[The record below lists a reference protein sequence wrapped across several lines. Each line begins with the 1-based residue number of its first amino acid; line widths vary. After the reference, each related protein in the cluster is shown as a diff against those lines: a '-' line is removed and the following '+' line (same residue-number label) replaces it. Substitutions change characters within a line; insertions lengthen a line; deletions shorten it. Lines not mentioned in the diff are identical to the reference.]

1 MRIFIA
7 SSGER
12 LNMAIEVGSWLEGM
26 NVEPVLWNE
35 PEVFPLGAY
44 TWDAL
49 IDLSENVDAAIFI
62 FGEDDQIWFR
72 GESTMTVRDNV
83 LLEYGLFSGKLSKAN
98 TIFLCDG
105 RPKLA
110 SDLEGITW
118 GDIRK
123 KIICL
128 TPENTM
134 APWINFEAGAIAKSL
149 DSKVSALMINIK
161 PSDIKGPLSRYQATR
176 FEKQDFFQL
185 LKSINSALDSPLE
198 LTILQNAFEAMW
210 ATLEAE
216 ANEIVEK
223 YSKKNKG
230 KVEVGENKEQN
241 EPIEEVLQL
250 LRKQSTILANPE
262 MILPAEYMEHVF
274 RRMNERNRELYFN
287 NEEFV
292 EELIH
297 YINSVI
303 IQMEMMPKNSAI
315 LSLLQLFNLEELI
328 SITIQNTRR
337 KGYKQK
343 YMAMRDLERRY
354 VAVLNDKRGDITN
367 RDVMS
372 TTVIRK
378 NNLEEEDR

>member
-1 MRIFIA
+1 M
-7 SSGER
+7 
-12 LNMAIEVGSWLEGM
+12 
-26 NVEPVLWNE
+26 
-35 PEVFPLGAY
+35 
-44 TWDAL
+44 
-49 IDLSENVDAAIFI
+49 
-62 FGEDDQIWFR
+62 
-72 GESTMTVRDNV
+72 
-83 LLEYGLFSGKLSKAN
+83 
-98 TIFLCDG
+98 
-105 RPKLA
+105 
-110 SDLEGITW
+110 
-118 GDIRK
+118 
-123 KIICL
+123 
-128 TPENTM
+128 
-134 APWINFEAGAIAKSL
+134 
-149 DSKVSALMINIK
+149 
-161 PSDIKGPLSRYQATR
+161 
-176 FEKQDFFQL
+176 
-185 LKSINSALDSPLE
+185 
-198 LTILQNAFEAMW
+198 
-210 ATLEAE
+210 
-216 ANEIVEK
+216 
-223 YSKKNKG
+223 
-230 KVEVGENKEQN
+230 
-241 EPIEEVLQL
+241 
-250 LRKQSTILANPE
+250 RKQSTILANPE

>member
-1 MRIFIA
+1 MCRQKNLKDITISIKGFNEKSFEKFSDEKAFAEFCSAIENLREKRLCIRANYNCTEILSQSMISDFVHFLRYYGLHEIVLHDIRPYVTESDEIIKENSAEPLQVIA
-7 SSGER
+7 QELEKAGIVSYIR
-12 LNMAIEVGSWLEGM
+12 LNQPFCRYDSNFLKQFMNSKRVMSTCAVKKQQGIFVDPDLNIILCNELRHIVMGNYQKDFWDYGSMIEVYRKPDIISLY
-26 NVEPVLWNE
+26 N
-35 PEVFPLGAY
+35 
-44 TWDAL
+44 
-49 IDLSENVDAAIFI
+49 
-62 FGEDDQIWFR
+62 
-72 GESTMTVRDNV
+72 
-83 LLEYGLFSGKLSKAN
+83 
-98 TIFLCDG
+98 
-105 RPKLA
+105 KLA
-110 SDLEGITW
+110 GCPMQ
-118 GDIRK
+118 K
-123 KIICL
+123 C
-128 TPENTM
+128 
-134 APWINFEAGAIAKSL
+134 
-149 DSKVSALMINIK
+149 IK
-161 PSDIKGPLSRYQATR
+161 CDMW
-176 FEKQDFFQL
+176 EKC
-185 LKSINSALDSPLE
+185 
-198 LTILQNAFEAMW
+198 
-210 ATLEAE
+210 
-216 ANEIVEK
+216 
-223 YSKKNKG
+223 G
-230 KVEVGENKEQN
+230 G
-241 EPIEEVLQL
+241 
-250 LRKQSTILANPE
+250 NPE